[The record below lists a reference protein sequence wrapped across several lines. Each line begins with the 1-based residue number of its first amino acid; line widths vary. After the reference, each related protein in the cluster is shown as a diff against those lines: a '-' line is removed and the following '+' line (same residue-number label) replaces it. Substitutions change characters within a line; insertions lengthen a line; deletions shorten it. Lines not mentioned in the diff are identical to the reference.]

1 MKALHTATVVM
12 LVATSCGMP
21 TPPSMCGPA
30 TALVTRAVDGDTLE
44 LSDGKK
50 VRLLLVDTPETT
62 SGKMDCYGQQATQFT
77 SDTVTG
83 KTVQLS
89 YDEAGCTDRYGRTL
103 AYVKV
108 GTLDLNRTLVE
119 RGYAC
124 TLYVSPAGGSRRD
137 EFETYESQAKTD
149 RLGVWGNCN
158 PVTCK

>member
-1 MKALHTATVVM
+1 MKTWRAAFVVM
-12 LVATSCGMP
+12 PVVASCGMP

-30 TALVTRAVDGDTLE
+30 TATVTRAVDGDTLE

-62 SGKMDCYGQQATQFT
+62 SGKMDCYGQQAAQFT
-77 SDTVTG
+77 SDKVTG

-108 GTLDLNRTLVE
+108 DGVELNRTLVE
-119 RGYAC
+119 QGFAC
-124 TLYVSPAGGSRRD
+124 TLYVSPAGGSRKD

-158 PVTCK
+158 PVTCQ

>member
-1 MKALHTATVVM
+1 MTTWHAALVMTLTAG
-12 LVATSCGMP
+12 CGTP
-21 TPPSMCGPA
+21 TPPSACGPA
-30 TALVTRAVDGDTLE
+30 TAIVTRAVDGDTLE

-62 SGKMDCYGQQATQFT
+62 SGKMDCYGQQAAQFT

-89 YDEAGCTDRYGRTL
+89 YDEAGCTDRFGRTL

-108 GTLDLNRTLVE
+108 GGLDLNRTLVE

-124 TLYVSPAGGSRRD
+124 TLYVSPAGGGRKV